1 MATFN
6 SLKAAKGQL
15 DVQGPGVAFAALPAA
30 PTLGMIRVVNN
41 ATETEVGKAPNGGG
55 TAKVLVWYNGTSWR
69 IIGGTAAA

>member
-15 DVQGPGVAFAALPAA
+15 DLNQAVAFADLPAS

-41 ATETEVGKAPNGGG
+41 ATETTVGAAADGGG
-55 TAKVLVWYNGTSWR
+55 TAKVLVWYNGTAWR
-69 IIGGTAAA
+69 IMGGTDT